1 MVKTEKAE
9 IYRRVKL
16 LSYRLNINLYIYKRY
31 KKGSKTYWKN
41 ILFKLKVEILERMF
55 IKRNLLNVLPWSLEL
70 LIYKY

>member
-9 IYRRVKL
+9 IYSRVKL
-16 LSYRLNINLYIYKRY
+16 LSYRLNINLYNYKRY
-31 KKGSKTYWKN
+31 KKGSKTYWKK

-55 IKRNLLNVLPWSLEL
+55 IKRKLLNVLPWSLEL